1 MDKRANTWFRS
12 LRNIGAD
19 RMLVRRLFNSETATM
34 KMLLTAA
41 MLILSSI
48 AGPLAFL
55 ATSATLAQADEPRF
69 DFSSRKAADASYARV
84 FAQFSEAGGRALLKD
99 VKKLL
104 IVQFSPDGTVSG
116 GRAAIKRK
124 KPTAD
129 EYYAAMARALDG
141 KTAAEVVA
149 EAEKIRE

>member
-1 MDKRANTWFRS
+1 MKKILA
-12 LRNIGAD
+12 
-19 RMLVRRLFNSETATM
+19 ATI
-34 KMLLTAA
+34 LALAPIAA
-41 MLILSSI
+41 
-48 AGPLAFL
+48 APAFL
-55 ATSATLAQADEPRF
+55 ATSATLARADEPRF

-84 FAQFSEAGGRALLKD
+84 FAQFSPAGSRAFLRD
-99 VKKLL
+99 VKKLF

-129 EYYAAMARALDG
+129 EYFAAMAKALDG

-149 EAEKIRE
+149 AAEKIPD